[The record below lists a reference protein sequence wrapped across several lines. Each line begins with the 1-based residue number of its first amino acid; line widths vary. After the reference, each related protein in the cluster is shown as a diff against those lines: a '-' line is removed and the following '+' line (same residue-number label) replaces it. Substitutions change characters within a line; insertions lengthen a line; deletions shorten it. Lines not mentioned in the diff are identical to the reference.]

1 VIVEI
6 KADVVY
12 SKEIVDIDFEYDNVD
27 VLEGNSGFGMN
38 ATAGGLAE
46 IEVHGSDIS
55 FKKLAIEKN
64 VLPGTSQVKL
74 FAGELKTA
82 TDLTVQAVTITPTLN
97 TVGAFGELYSN
108 GSAVFKINGEEFEIA
123 DAVIK
128 AGAPFA
134 ISATDMEVGIDAG
147 TTAKIE
153 IIINTR
159 VPASLTGATVQFEV
173 ELVTVENMD
182 DHTITYAVPARKGD
196 AVSIKA
202 GDIKLNKATI
212 A

>member
-1 VIVEI
+1 
-6 KADVVY
+6 
-12 SKEIVDIDFEYDNVD
+12 
-27 VLEGNSGFGMN
+27 MN
-38 ATAGGLAE
+38 ADDTGTAT
-46 IEVHGSDIS
+46 ITVQGSDIS

-74 FAGELKTA
+74 FAGEIKSA
-82 TDLTVQAVTITPTLN
+82 TDIVIQKVKITPTLN
-97 TVGAFGELYSN
+97 TVGAFGELYSS
-108 GSAVFKINGEEFEIA
+108 GSAVFKINGESFELDDTQFIVN
-123 DAVIK
+123 D
-128 AGAPFA
+128 PFQV
-134 ISATDMEVGIDAG
+134 STGNMEVGIDAG
-147 TTAKIE
+147 TTAKVE
-153 IIINTR
+153 IIVNTK
-159 VPASLTGATVQFEV
+159 VPAPLTGATVQFEV

>member
-12 SKEIVDIDFEYDNVD
+12 SKEIVDIDFDYDNVD

-46 IEVHGSDIS
+46 IKVHGSDIS

-123 DAVIK
+123 DADIK
-128 AGAPFA
+128 APFA

-159 VPASLTGATVQFEV
+159 VPAPLTGATVQFEV